1 MNPVNQE
8 VRPDAS
14 LIIPEKRKRGRPRKD
29 PSERRAAKAR
39 SQAARMPP
47 GLGQLNS
54 NTPRVDPIND
64 PTEVMIGQPVTGVVE
79 ATFDAGYLLAVR
91 IGNSNITLRGAVFK
105 PGHTTPVT
113 AENDVAPHVEM
124 IKRSEVPFPEF
135 HTPVRRRK
143 RRSKEKNMQL
153 VTYVGNGSPL
163 GDPVM
168 TNSPTKGNYV
178 IAPSVPPVGARGTV
192 IPVVLQP
199 INLSNGLSTNQPAP
213 HLRASQGKP
222 VHTVL
227 PLAVYPPN
235 GSTSQASESQTSS
248 QFTPTGSGNENASFK
263 QGMPDAQ
270 QVEGAKPIKSNDVQ
284 LQGGGLFANQVKTES
299 DIADMNEPLFVEPLQ
314 TRHVVH
320 HFQPAPVLG
329 PVMHSGTGRM
339 TELLQAVQQ
348 NLGDD
353 QVPRNGHPTAGF
365 NVGRNRDE
373 ETDHHHHHQAYS
385 QAGRM

>member
-1 MNPVNQE
+1 MNPENQE
-8 VRPDAS
+8 IRPDAS
-14 LIIPEKRKRGRPRKD
+14 LILPEKRKRGRPRKD

-47 GLGQLNS
+47 GHGQLNS
-54 NTPRVDPIND
+54 NPPRVDPIND

-79 ATFDAGYLLAVR
+79 ATFEAGYLLAVR

-105 PGHTTPVT
+105 PGHTAPVT

-135 HTPVRRRK
+135 HTPIRRRK

-153 VTYVGNGSPL
+153 VTYVGNG
-163 GDPVM
+163 DQVNA
-168 TNSPTKGNYV
+168 NSPSKGNYV
-178 IAPSVPPVGARGTV
+178 IALLSLQL
-192 IPVVLQP
+192 VLEE
-199 INLSNGLSTNQPAP
+199 LW
-213 HLRASQGKP
+213 ASQGKP

-248 QFTPTGSGNENASFK
+248 QFTPTGSGNEHASFK

-270 QVEGAKPIKSNDVQ
+270 QVEGAKPIKPNDVQ
-284 LQGGGLFANQVKTES
+284 LQGGGGMFANQVKTES

-329 PVMHSGTGRM
+329 TVMHGGTGRM

-348 NLGDD
+348 NMGDD
-353 QVPRNGHPTAGF
+353 QVPRNGHPVAGF

-373 ETDHHHHHQAYS
+373 ETDHQAYS